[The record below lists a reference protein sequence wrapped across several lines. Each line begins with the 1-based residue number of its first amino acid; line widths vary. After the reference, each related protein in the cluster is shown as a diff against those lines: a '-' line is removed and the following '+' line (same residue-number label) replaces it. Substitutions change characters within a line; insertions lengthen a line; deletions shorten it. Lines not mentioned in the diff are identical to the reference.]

1 MLTEIKLTCILTAAM
16 TTGGVAASLQLLTQ
30 FDGRTSTTAI
40 REMQS
45 EIDRLYRDVQVPIL
59 WHELSGYQS
68 VGEAPRIVFIHFVGD
83 CRPVRLPP
91 VHTVAGVALA
101 GVSRVDGRML
111 PLVTVDCDRVARYL
125 WPAMTGLERVRGD
138 AAFGRALA
146 RVVAHELYHCL
157 TGTAKH
163 SHSALFRAD
172 ISAKALLAGELDF
185 RADEVLNLRRA
196 FTRVPPGRVTI

>member
-40 REMQS
+40 REMQR

-59 WHELSGYQS
+59 WHELSGYHS
-68 VGEAPRIVFIHFVGD
+68 VGETPRIVFIRFLGD
-83 CRPVRLPP
+83 CRAVRMPP
-91 VHTVAGVALA
+91 THTVAGIALA

-111 PLVTVDCDRVARYL
+111 PLVTVDCDRVAGYL
-125 WPAMTGLERVRGD
+125 WPSMTGPERARGD

-163 SHSALFRAD
+163 SRSALFRAD

-185 RADEVLNLRRA
+185 GADEIANLRRA
-196 FTRVPPGRVTI
+196 LARGIPMRASI

>member
-1 MLTEIKLTCILTAAM
+1 MLTKIKLTCILTAAL
-16 TTGGVAASLQLLTQ
+16 TTGRAAASLQILTQ

-40 REMQS
+40 GEMQR
-45 EIDRLYRDVQVPIL
+45 EIDRLYREVHVPIL

-68 VGEAPRIVFIHFVGD
+68 AGEAPRIVFIRFVGD
-83 CRPVRLPP
+83 CRPVRMPP
-91 VHTVAGVALA
+91 VHTVAGIALA

-125 WPAMTGLERVRGD
+125 WPAMTASERARGD

-157 TGTAKH
+157 TGRAKH
-163 SHSALFRAD
+163 THSALFRAD
-172 ISAKALLAGELDF
+172 LSAKALLASELDF
-185 RADEVLNLRRA
+185 GAEEVADLRRA
-196 FTRVPPGRVTI
+196 LRRVPPPRVTI